1 MLTPMKKIE
10 KSRAK
15 WRTKEEDLEES
26 WGSLSFFNK
35 SHRGR
40 VSIDMGGEGSVPFS
54 FFVVVVFFLL
64 F

>member
-40 VSIDMGGEGSVPFS
+40 VSIDMGGE
-54 FFVVVVFFLL
+54 
-64 F
+64 